1 MTDERKKQLM
11 ESVGLP
17 DSHSIKALI
26 EQVENETM
34 QTKPEVSAIYLQQV
48 NTEMLVADIRLA
60 LERALKDNMQFAT
73 AVGVLQFFVTETI
86 ENAKAEVDSGH
97 INQSI

>member
-11 ESVGLP
+11 EQVGFP

-34 QTKPEVSAIYLQQV
+34 QTKPEVSELYLQQV
-48 NTEMLVADIRLA
+48 NTAQLVLHLRGAVEA
-60 LERALKDNMQFAT
+60 ALKNGMQFAT
-73 AVGVLQFFVTETI
+73 AVGTLHLMIREVGDWAITEM
-86 ENAKAEVDSGH
+86 ESANE
-97 INQSI
+97 